1 MKCTASSLQQASP
14 LMPSRISSME
24 EKPSSKVE
32 QASCKI
38 SKAPQSSRAASIQTW
53 KIARGRTT
61 AWSRCREF
69 VLGFEPPL
77 QRYASRIQTRP
88 QGNKS
93 HTSVHIFTLCA
104 QDYSHEERMM
114 RVRLYCLY
122 DPSWL
127 TRQGVHF
134 GLFFGALQ
142 GNADSEQIAEWAPLA
157 MGLQIFGC
165 FGMTEIGHGSHVRGI
180 ETRATFVP
188 GAGEQGD
195 GEWEIHTPSLTA
207 TKWWIGGLAHT
218 ATHCTLYARCV
229 TADGQDHGVHVFF
242 VPIRDRETGVTF
254 PGLTV
259 GDCGAKMGRHGIDNG
274 WVQFNKY
281 RIPRR
286 NMLMKHATVSAQ
298 GVFQRKPKS
307 TKQMAY
313 GALIGGRASM
323 VQDSA
328 DFLQMALTIAVRY
341 GAVRRQGETI
351 TAETQQ
357 GLSLLPPH
365 TDAKLE
371 PQLLDYS
378 SHQHILMPL
387 LAHAYAFQFTAS
399 AMYRLVDE
407 LSDADPSTAGPLLGD
422 VHATSAGLKAF
433 CTWKTL
439 EGIDLCRQCCG
450 GHGYSTY
457 NKLGTMYDDFA
468 VQLTWEGA
476 NTVMALQTA
485 RKLVSSLRDAQSGV
499 QLSGSVTYLAGKPA
513 APPITEAKQL
523 LSWDN
528 QYAAMRWHASTAVRL
543 AVAAIAR
550 GDSEGSPASATVAEA
565 VGEAAVAA
573 AAASSAAA
581 GSTATG
587 SKAAWN
593 SAAPLLLQA
602 SKAHVYFN
610 MACWFQDA
618 IERAAADAGSADAVQ
633 TLQSLRS
640 LFVLHHLQD
649 SAAFFLQHGGF
660 SPSQSAWVQ
669 ASVMQL
675 CGEIRLQAI
684 PLVDVFHFSDFLVG
698 APLGRADGNVYPSYM
713 QAVLAAPGYRNTTG
727 GPNAPYFKAVIAPLL
742 QGEDFGA
749 AAKL

>member
-1 MKCTASSLQQASP
+1 
-14 LMPSRISSME
+14 
-24 EKPSSKVE
+24 
-32 QASCKI
+32 
-38 SKAPQSSRAASIQTW
+38 
-53 KIARGRTT
+53 
-61 AWSRCREF
+61 
-69 VLGFEPPL
+69 
-77 QRYASRIQTRP
+77 
-88 QGNKS
+88 
-93 HTSVHIFTLCA
+93 
-104 QDYSHEERMM
+104 M

-142 GNADSEQIAEWAPLA
+142 GNADSEQMAEWAPLA

-180 ETRATFVP
+180 ETQATFIP
-188 GAGEQGD
+188 GAGADGN
-195 GEWEIHTPSLTA
+195 GEWEIVTPSLTA

-218 ATHCTLYARCV
+218 ATHCTLYARCI
-229 TADGQDHGVHVFF
+229 TADGVDHGVQVFF
-242 VPIRDRETGVTF
+242 VPIRDRSTGITF

-286 NMLMKHATVSAQ
+286 NMLMKHATVCKQ
-298 GVFQRKPKS
+298 GKFQRKLKS

-351 TAETQQ
+351 TADTEAGKALVPLHTK
-357 GLSLLPPH
+357 PH
-365 TDAKLE
+365 LE

-387 LAHAYAFQFTAS
+387 LAHAYAFQFTAT

-485 RKLVSSLRDAQSGV
+485 RKLVSSLRDAQSGA
-499 QLSGSVTYLAGKPA
+499 QLSGSVTYLAGNQPA
-513 APPITEAKQL
+513 APTVASAKQL
-523 LSWDN
+523 LQWDT

-543 AVAAIAR
+543 AASAIAA
-550 GDSEGSPASATVAEA
+550 GDVSGEPASSTVAST
-565 VGEAAVAA
+565 VGEQAIT
-573 AAASSAAA
+573 AAA
-581 GSTATG
+581 GAPVAGETGTTG

-593 SAAPLLLQA
+593 SAAPLLLSA

-610 MACWFQDA
+610 MACWFEA
-618 IERAAADAGSADAVQ
+618 AVARAASDPHAAGSVPA
-633 TLQSLRS
+633 LQALRS
-640 LFVLHHLQD
+640 LFVLHHIQD
-649 SAAFFLQHGGF
+649 SAAFFLQHGGLGA
-660 SPSQSAWVQ
+660 SQTAWVQ
-669 ASVMQL
+669 AQVMQL
-675 CGEIRLQAI
+675 CAQVRQHAV

-698 APLGRADGNVYPSYM
+698 APIGRADGNVYPSYM
-713 QAVLAAPGYRNTTG
+713 QAVLAAPGCRNTEG
-727 GPNAPYFKAVIAPLL
+727 GPNAPYFKDIIAPLL
-742 QGEDFGA
+742 DGADFGA

>member
-1 MKCTASSLQQASP
+1 
-14 LMPSRISSME
+14 
-24 EKPSSKVE
+24 
-32 QASCKI
+32 
-38 SKAPQSSRAASIQTW
+38 
-53 KIARGRTT
+53 
-61 AWSRCREF
+61 
-69 VLGFEPPL
+69 
-77 QRYASRIQTRP
+77 
-88 QGNKS
+88 
-93 HTSVHIFTLCA
+93 
-104 QDYSHEERMM
+104 MM

-142 GNADSEQIAEWAPLA
+142 GNADAEQISEWAPLA

-180 ETRATFVP
+180 ETEARFVP
-188 GAGEQGD
+188 GAGPNGD
-195 GEWEIHTPSLTA
+195 GEWEINTPSLTA

-218 ATHCTLYARCV
+218 ATHCTLYARCI
-229 TADGQDHGVHVFF
+229 TADGEDHGVQVFL

-274 WVQFNKY
+274 WVQFRNY

-286 NMLMKHATVSAQ
+286 NMLMKHATVDKQ
-298 GVFQRKPKS
+298 GVFAAKPKS

-341 GAVRRQGETI
+341 GAVRRQGEPL
-351 TAETQQ
+351 TAETHAGQA
-357 GLSLLPPH
+357 LLPPH
-365 TDAKLE
+365 TQAGLE

-387 LAHAYAFQFTAS
+387 LAHAYAFQFTAA
-399 AMYRLVDE
+399 AMYSLVNE
-407 LSDADPSTAGPLLGD
+407 LSDADPTTAGALLGD

-439 EGIDLCRQCCG
+439 EGIDVCRQCCG
-450 GHGYSTY
+450 GHGYSAY
-457 NKLGTMYDDFA
+457 NKLGSMYDDFA

-485 RKLVSSLRDAQSGV
+485 RKLVSSLRDAQAG
-499 QLSGSVTYLAGKPA
+499 QELFGSVTYLAGKAPS
-513 APPITEAKQL
+513 APPATQPQDL
-523 LSWDN
+523 LSWTF
-528 QYAAMRWHASTAVRL
+528 QYEAMRWHASTAVRL
-543 AVAAIAR
+543 AAAAIAA
-550 GDSEGSPASATVAEA
+550 GDRTGAPACDTVQHV
-565 VGEAAVAA
+565 VGEQAIHTA
-573 AAASSAAA
+573 AAASAPSITSAV
-581 GSTATG
+581 G

-593 SAAPLLLQA
+593 SASPLLLAA

-610 MACWFQDA
+610 MACWFQQA
-618 IERAAADAGSADAVQ
+618 IERAQQDSSTASALPA
-633 TLQSLRS
+633 LQALRS

-649 SAAFFLQHGGF
+649 SAAFFLQHGGL
-660 SPSQSAWVQ
+660 SASQVAWLQ
-669 ASVMQL
+669 AAVMQL
-675 CGEIRLQAI
+675 CGEVRQQAI
-684 PLVDVFHFSDFLVG
+684 PLVDVFQFSDFLIG
-698 APLGRADGNVYPSYM
+698 APIGRADGDVYPAYM
-713 QAVLAAPGYRNTTG
+713 RAVLAAPDCRNTTG
-727 GPNAPYFKAVIAPLL
+727 GPNASYFKSVIAPLL
-742 QGEDFGA
+742 EGEDYGA